1 MLERTQAMIQMQ
13 PHLILTELTK
23 TLATS
28 TNRRA
33 PQKSEQHSK
42 HLTPTTCIALD
53 STPFEFIFGSLQ
65 VQTNLYKR
73 RGKKRAETHARYKL
87 PAWFSNRVCHI
98 SAYKTF
104 VGLQFNLM
112 SYRIISVDSAFP
124 QSIRDGDLSGVQKML
139 AERTGFVTDRISFYW
154 GNETPLQVGH
164 SGYRLILMH

>member
-1 MLERTQAMIQMQ
+1 MVQMQ
-13 PHLILTELTK
+13 PHIILTELTK

-28 TNRRA
+28 TNLRA

-42 HLTPTTCIALD
+42 HLTPTTCIGLD
-53 STPFEFIFGSLQ
+53 STPIAFIFGSVQ

-73 RGKKRAETHARYKL
+73 RGKTREETHARYKL
-87 PAWFSNRVCHI
+87 PAWFSNRVWHI

-112 SYRIISVDSAFP
+112 TYRIISKDSAFS
-124 QSIRDGDLSGVQKML
+124 QSICDGDLSGVQKML
-139 AERTGFVTDRISFYW
+139 GERTGFVTDRISYNR
-154 GNETPLQVGH
+154 GISTPLHVGC